1 MERKWAPADKIH
13 VIPHGVL
20 DYYLALGGGGV
31 SKPSVNQVVMFF
43 GCVEP
48 YKGLDVLIRAF
59 ASLPSDLRA
68 RTQLLV
74 AGTPNMDAAP
84 LRKLARDL
92 EIEPQVVWRLNYI
105 AEEEVA
111 PLFRSAALV
120 VLPYRNIDQSG
131 VLMTAVAFG
140 KAIVASRIGGI
151 PDVIQDGVHGLLVNP
166 GDPQDLAAALRDL
179 LTNPARRLAM
189 EQATNKLAKTELSWA
204 ASAQKTAEV
213 YRKVVA
219 ARD

>member
-1 MERKWAPADKIH
+1 
-13 VIPHGVL
+13 
-20 DYYLALGGGGV
+20 
-31 SKPSVNQVVMFF
+31 
-43 GCVEP
+43 
-48 YKGLDVLIRAF
+48 
-59 ASLPSDLRA
+59 
-68 RTQLLV
+68 
-74 AGTPNMDAAP
+74 MDAAP

-92 EIEPQVVWRLNYI
+92 EIEPQVAWRLNYI

-140 KAIVASRIGGI
+140 KAIIASRIGGI

-204 ASAQKTAEV
+204 ASAQKTVEV